1 MQTGKFEFLLIAPA
15 TSSTVAKLVNG
26 IGDTMLTNAAIMSL
40 KAFRPVYIA
49 PTDYEEGVMYTK
61 LPNGK
66 DMKIR
71 VRREE
76 AEQVKKLESMEDIH
90 IIKGPQ
96 KIREI
101 FAERFGRRDNNTG

>member
-1 MQTGKFEFLLIAPA
+1 
-15 TSSTVAKLVNG
+15 
-26 IGDTMLTNAAIMSL
+26 
-40 KAFRPVYIA
+40 
-49 PTDYEEGVMYTK
+49 MYTK